1 MKTHL
6 KLLALF
12 LMLIMLVQSTV
23 ISTFALVHIDVDD
36 TNVILNATGTG
47 YTKTEDVKYNKSG
60 NYVYNWGVR
69 EEEATFLSPMAVAF
83 YTGNYVY
90 DVVSE
95 LSGGT
100 TDKNAP
106 SSSIYKTLQT
116 LMKNKHKTETSYNA
130 TRDKFQYTD
139 CQLNGNSSQYGNKI
153 SSFYS
158 GKSIGPAWDGGD
170 TWNREHTWPNSKGD
184 KSGNGENDIM
194 MLRPASVSENSS
206 GGNKAYG
213 ESSSYYN
220 PNSESGSKYDLRGD
234 VARIV
239 LYTYVRWGCTD
250 TGLNPNGIT
259 GTNGVIE
266 SITILLK
273 WIEADPVDTWEL
285 GRNDAVQS
293 ITGTRNVFVDYPE
306 YAFILFG
313 QEIPSDMVTPSGEAQ
328 KGGHNWDNG
337 TVTTQPTCTTN
348 GVKTYT
354 CTGNCGE
361 NCTDTNKATKTEEVA
376 KLGHS
381 MGTATVTKEADCVN
395 KGEKVASCIRS
406 GCTYKTTTTI
416 NALGHAWGNWII
428 DKEATE
434 TELGAKHHVCSRCQ
448 TEETGTIPLLGHEC
462 TYTTVVTLPTCTERG
477 YTTYTCTGVGCGNVE
492 VKDYVDMIPH
502 NYEYGVCTVCTA
514 QDPNAPT
521 YTADDL
527 RSIVTR
533 LVSGTYSGKEYY
545 NKICEAI
552 AIYTSFSPAKKEE
565 VSGLYRTLTTI
576 IAQYNEEVASVN
588 KEADALGFALPTTTV
603 VSVDVLCFAA
613 YSLLNKKYV

>member
-23 ISTFALVHIDVDD
+23 ISTFAVVHIDVDD
-36 TNVILNATGTG
+36 TSVILNATGTG

-95 LSGGT
+95 LSGAT
-100 TDKNAP
+100 AESNVP
-106 SSSIYKTLQT
+106 SSSIYKTLHNLMEGKQT
-116 LMKNKHKTETSYNA
+116 SQTSYEA
-130 TRDKFQYTD
+130 TKNLFQYTD
-139 CQLNGNSSQYGNKI
+139 CQLGGGKI

-158 GKSIGPAWDGGD
+158 GISIGPSWSTGG
-170 TWNREHTWPNSKGD
+170 WNREHCWPNSKGD

-194 MLRPASVSENSS
+194 MLRPTSTSENSS
-206 GGNKAYG
+206 RGNKAYG
-213 ESSSYYN
+213 RTTSGSYYN
-220 PNSESGSKYDLRGD
+220 PNDESQKYGKNYDLRGD

-239 LYTYVRWGCTD
+239 LYTYVRCECTY
-250 TGLNPNGIT
+250 TYNST
-259 GTNGVIE
+259 TNKYSKTSIFGVDGVIE
-266 SITILLK
+266 SISVLLE

-313 QEIPSDMVTPSGEAQ
+313 KEIPSDMVTPSGEAQ
-328 KGGHNWDNG
+328 ANGHHWNSG
-337 TVTTQPTCTTN
+337 EITVQATCTTT
-348 GVKTYT
+348 GVKTYK
-354 CTGNCGE
+354 
-361 NCTDTNKATKTEEVA
+361 CTDSGCNETKTETIKA
-376 KLGHS
+376 LGHS
-381 MGTATVTKEADCVN
+381 MGAATVTKEADCLN
-395 KGEKVASCIRS
+395 KGEKVASCTRS

-552 AIYTSFSPAKKEE
+552 AIYNSFSPAKKEE

-576 IAQYNEEVASVN
+576 IAQYNNEVASVN
-588 KEADALGFALPTTTV
+588 EDADALGFTLPSTTV
-603 VSVDVLCFAA
+603 VSAEVLCFAV
-613 YSLLNKKYV
+613 YSLLNKKYI